1 MLVHCIT
8 CYELSHIVESYRKN
22 QDFYHWY
29 SARCSLSMVF
39 ILLKI
44 KRMDEKMKKLFV
56 LTLAIVMA
64 VALVSCTQNN
74 VQENNDEL
82 VIKVGMEC
90 NYAPFNWSQTEETE
104 GSVAIANVENMY
116 TNGYDVQ
123 IAKMIADKIGAKL
136 EIYAYEWDSLVPA
149 VQSGALDLIIA
160 GMSPTADRWE
170 KVDFSDNYYNSNLV
184 VITKKGNLE
193 DVKTIA
199 DLDGKKIAAQSGT
212 FHITAL
218 ETQTNAIVS
227 ELSDFTTMLI
237 ALDAGT
243 IDGYIAEEPTA
254 MSVATDDS
262 AYSFVAL
269 VNNDTGFTTEAGDT
283 AIAVGIKKNSE
294 LLSKVNAALEGFDS
308 QAQSA
313 LMAQMVEIAPVD

>member
-1 MLVHCIT
+1 
-8 CYELSHIVESYRKN
+8 
-22 QDFYHWY
+22 
-29 SARCSLSMVF
+29 
-39 ILLKI
+39 
-44 KRMDEKMKKLFV
+44 MKKFLV
-56 LTLAIVMA
+56 LALALVMA
-64 VALVSCTQNN
+64 VMLVSCAQDEKQQQN
-74 VQENNDEL
+74 DDGKL
-82 VIKVGMEC
+82 VLKVGMEC
-90 NYAPFNWSQTEETE
+90 NYAPYNWSQTEQTE
-104 GSVAIANVENMY
+104 GCVAIANVSNMY
-116 TNGYDVQ
+116 TDGYDVQ
-123 IAKMIADKIGAKL
+123 VAKMIADKLDAEL

-149 VQSGALDLIIA
+149 VQSGSLDLIIA

-170 KVDFSDNYYNSNLV
+170 KVDFSNNYYNSNLV

-199 DLDGKKIAAQSGT
+199 DLEGKKIAAQSGT

-218 ETQTNAIVS
+218 ETQTKAVVS
-227 ELSDFTTMLI
+227 ELSDFSTMLI

-254 MSVATDDS
+254 MAIATDDS
-262 AYSFVAL
+262 AYSFVPF

-294 LLSKVNAALEGFDS
+294 LLEKVNSALEGFDA

-313 LMAQMVEIAPVD
+313 LMAQMVEIAPVE